1 MNYTDHDQDSYYGAR
16 DYQARQQTVFSNY
29 IFQSIFGQNENQKYS
44 AGLSFNFD
52 RYDESFNDYLVGS
65 GQKTATVDFDRNER
79 VGGAFFQYTGLFW
92 QKLTVMAGLRYD
104 YHNIFGSFVTPR
116 LHLAYAPDEFY
127 DVEGVC
133 RSRCPDS
140 QHPGR

>member
-1 MNYTDHDQDSYYGAR
+1 MAIFVILPDHDQDSYYGAR

-65 GQKTATVDFDRNER
+65 GQKTDRSVDFDRNER
-79 VGGAFFQYTGLFW
+79 VGGAIFQDL
-92 QKLTVMAGLRYD
+92 
-104 YHNIFGSFVTPR
+104 
-116 LHLAYAPDEFY
+116 PDFS
-127 DVEGVC
+127 GKN
-133 RSRCPDS
+133 
-140 QHPGR
+140 